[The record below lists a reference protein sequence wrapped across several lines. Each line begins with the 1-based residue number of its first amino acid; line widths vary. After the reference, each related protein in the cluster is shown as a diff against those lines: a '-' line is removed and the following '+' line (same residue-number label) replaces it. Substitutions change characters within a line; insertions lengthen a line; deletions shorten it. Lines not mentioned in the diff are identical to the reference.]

1 MAARSSSDADD
12 QPDDRADD
20 DISADDPVLNELAWD
35 LVQQLLNAVEEFR
48 VEPVDHAS
56 GAIVL
61 DFGVDAPGSLGAG
74 LALAEI
80 CLAGL
85 AEVTLRQGTIG
96 AVGWPHVWVQTD
108 HPLEACLLSQYAGW
122 QLARGKYFAMGSG
135 PMRAAARKEPLFE
148 QLGYWEAAQGVVGVL
163 ESRQIPPVEIVEMIA
178 EACGVAPGS
187 IALLVAPTASLA
199 GNLQVVA
206 RSVETAMH
214 KLHELQ
220 FDVARVESACGW
232 APLAPVAGSD
242 LEGIGRTNDAILY
255 GGQVTLFVTGD
266 DESIAEIG
274 PRIPASGSAA
284 FGQPFLELF
293 EAAGRD
299 FYKLDPMLF
308 SPAEVLIQNLE
319 TGRVHHFGGVRP
331 DVLRKSFG
339 M

>member
-1 MAARSSSDADD
+1 
-12 QPDDRADD
+12 
-20 DISADDPVLNELAWD
+20 
-35 LVQQLLNAVEEFR
+35 
-48 VEPVDHAS
+48 
-56 GAIVL
+56 
-61 DFGVDAPGSLGAG
+61 
-74 LALAEI
+74 
-80 CLAGL
+80 
-85 AEVTLRQGTIG
+85 
-96 AVGWPHVWVQTD
+96 
-108 HPLEACLLSQYAGW
+108 
-122 QLARGKYFAMGSG
+122 
-135 PMRAAARKEPLFE
+135 
-148 QLGYWEAAQGVVGVL
+148 
-163 ESRQIPPVEIVEMIA
+163 
-178 EACGVAPGS
+178 
-187 IALLVAPTASLA
+187 
-199 GNLQVVA
+199 
-206 RSVETAMH
+206 
-214 KLHELQ
+214 
-220 FDVARVESACGW
+220 
-232 APLAPVAGSD
+232 VAGSD